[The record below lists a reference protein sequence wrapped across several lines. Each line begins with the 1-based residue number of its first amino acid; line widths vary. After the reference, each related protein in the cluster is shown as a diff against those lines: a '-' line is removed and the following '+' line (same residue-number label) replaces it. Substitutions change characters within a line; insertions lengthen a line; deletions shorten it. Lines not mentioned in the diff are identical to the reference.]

1 MKYFKFTINRRDYKL
16 AIDDILFIQVSK
28 EKIHMVKVVTA
39 DKEYHIYHQ
48 LKDIEREYHQ
58 FLRCHRDTLVNRD
71 TIRIMD
77 REQRL
82 LYVGDEKRPVNYARS
97 KGSQLKE
104 IISND

>member
-39 DKEYHIYHQ
+39 DEEYHIYHQ
-48 LKDIEREYHQ
+48 LN
-58 FLRCHRDTLVNRD
+58 TLVNRD
-71 TIRIMD
+71 KIRIMD

-82 LYVGDEKRPVNYARS
+82 LYVGDEKRPVHYARS

>member
-48 LKDIEREYHQ
+48 LKDIEREYH
-58 FLRCHRDTLVNRD
+58 FDVSWLPLGTTLCVH
-71 TIRIMD
+71 
-77 REQRL
+77 
-82 LYVGDEKRPVNYARS
+82 
-97 KGSQLKE
+97 
-104 IISND
+104 